1 MPLKSAAV
9 CLCPES
15 ATLTPPTFKVLKEPV
30 VADTVLADTVW
41 KEPVPPFTVV
51 PLIVC
56 ALTYPVLDILAYVMP
71 VKDALRL
78 TTSFM
83 ECVCVKSVMSAL
95 TWVCPLNATFEPS
108 TVKASAEMV
117 IAVKLAAETF
127 KLVKEPVAA
136 VIVPDFVMSVYVI
149 PDNVA
154 DRFVTSFM
162 EWVCPERAT
171 LLVPTLRVV
180 NVPEVFV
187 MEVSVIP
194 ESFVSIALKEAESPV
209 TYAIVWV

>member
-1 MPLKSAAV
+1 VENEPVAADTV
-9 CLCPES
+9 P
-15 ATLTPPTFKVLKEPV
+15 ADTVVKEPV
-30 VADTVLADTVW
+30 V
-41 KEPVPPFTVV
+41 PFTVP
-51 PLIVC
+51 PLIVG
-56 ALTYPVLDILAYVMP
+56 ALTYPDFDILAYVMP

-78 TTSFM
+78 VTSFM

-95 TWVCPLNATFEPS
+95 EWVCPLNATFEPP
-108 TVKASAEMV
+108 TVKAFAEIV
-117 IAVKLAAETF
+117 VAVNDAVPVTF

-136 VIVPDFVMSVYVI
+136 VTVPVFVMSVYVI
-149 PDNVA
+149 PDNVV

-162 EWVCPERAT
+162 ECVCPERAT

-180 NVPEVFV
+180 NVPVFFV

-209 TYAIVWV
+209 TSAIV